1 MRVERFLSENDAAG
15 LVEYA
20 LILGLVS
27 ITVIVTMVFMRDQL
41 SALFSAIGNT
51 VGPHGFGMCQTPNQF
66 GQCP

>member
-1 MRVERFLSENDAAG
+1 VPRFLIEEDAAG

-27 ITVIVTMVFMRDQL
+27 ITVIVTMVFMKDQL
-41 SALFSAIGNT
+41 STLFSTIGNT
-51 VGPHGFGMCQTPNQF
+51 VGPHGAGSCQTPNQQ

>member
-1 MRVERFLSENDAAG
+1 VKLFLADDNGAG

-41 SALFSAIGNT
+41 ASLFSTIGNT
-51 VGPHGFGMCQTPNQF
+51 VGPHGPGSCQTPNQL